1 METKDIEIF
10 EKYIADELN
19 DDELKWFNLELNSNP
34 EFARNFAIYQDV
46 NKVLANKK
54 YSDFRLLMKE
64 AHNENFGK
72 KPRKKIFL
80 YRFSAAAA
88 SLLILITTSYYIWF
102 ANDNLS
108 RKDEIFS
115 TYYSGM
121 TTLQGSNSNDNSY
134 NEAIIAYKSKN
145 FKNAELLF
153 TQLCTSDSSNSLY
166 KFNLAMVYLAT
177 ENYTDAEKLLLE
189 LHNPENEYIDDT
201 SQWFLGV
208 IYYKTKN
215 YKKAKTIFKHIADK
229 KEHFK
234 SEDAEIALEIIEE
247 ENDGM

>member
-10 EKYIADELN
+10 EKYIIGELN
-19 DDELKWFNLELNSNP
+19 DDELKWFNSELNSNP
-34 EFARNFAIYQDV
+34 EFARNFAIYQDI

-54 YSDFRLLMKE
+54 YSNFRLLMKE

-72 KPRKKIFL
+72 KARKKIFL

-115 TYYSGM
+115 TYYSEM
-121 TTLQGSNSNDNSY
+121 TVLQSSNDNSY
-134 NEAIIAYKSKN
+134 IEAVIAYKSKN
-145 FKNAELLF
+145 FKDAELLF
-153 TQLCTSDSSNSLY
+153 TQLCKSDTSNSLY
-166 KFNLAMVYLAT
+166 KFNIAMAYLAA
-177 ENYTDAEKLLLE
+177 ENYTVAEKLLLE
-189 LHNPENEYIDDT
+189 LHNPENEYIDDN

-215 YKKAKTIFKHIADK
+215 YKKAKTLFKQIADK

-234 SEDAEIALEIIEE
+234 SEDAKIALEIIEE